1 MKSFKEFL
9 SESVDTKKLG
19 KAISLVKKISKTL
32 PSNCKNAVT
41 SWSHGTLASGGNDL
55 EDLSVLKTLEHEFKP
70 VRDLLRTLFGSHME
84 LYRGETDRSE
94 ENTKH
99 SSGRE
104 IYSWTASPKIAA
116 MHANHSKLFPEYSDA
131 DVKKALNQF
140 ITKGICQLG
149 TYRFIKVKDDPK
161 YFNLYKKRE
170 YITGYDVEDIETVLK
185 DIQKD
190 NKESNDE
197 LKKNQGKVYKK
208 LIPIDDIV
216 WIVDAINFKELEFII
231 KGGDRLK

>member
-9 SESVDTKKLG
+9 LESVDTKKLG

-41 SWSHGTLASGGNDL
+41 SWSHGTLASSGNAL
-55 EDLSVLKTLEHEFKP
+55 EDPTVLKTLEHEFKP
-70 VRDLLRTLFGSHME
+70 ARELLKTLFGSHIE

-116 MHANHSKLFPEYSDA
+116 MHANHSKLFPEYSD
-131 DVKKALNQF
+131 DDIKKALNQF
-140 ITKGICQLG
+140 NLKGVSKLG
-149 TYRFIKVKDDPK
+149 TYKVIKSKDGK
-161 YFNLYKKRE
+161 YFNLYQNKN
-170 YITGYDVEDIETVLK
+170 YLTGYDIEDIEDVLSN
-185 DIQKD
+185 IQKD
-190 NKESNDE
+190 NKESNDR
-197 LKKNQGKVYKK
+197 LKKNQGKVYNK

-216 WIVDAINFKELEFII
+216 WIVDAMNFKELEFIV